1 MSACIICHMQ
11 KELGMHGICLKCS
24 IENLNTV
31 KKFGTLE
38 KSTAADGRIIYRP
51 KDGTRPNP

>member
-1 MSACIICHMQ
+1 MIYPRMAFYPV
-11 KELGMHGICLKCS
+11 KCS

-38 KSTAADGRIIYRP
+38 KSTAADGRITYRP

>member
-1 MSACIICHMQ
+1 MQ